1 MTAKRSVWALIA
13 LSVLWFLIFW
23 LGGLFLMGFIVGMV
37 HPDNAGETAKS
48 LAAIWSAP
56 IFLLSLL
63 GAPILVGLGYLP
75 GSSKKF
81 ARNAKTEC
89 VIDYAGLDRLVALH
103 KDGHLTDD
111 EFGRQKTSIL
121 RKCD

>member
-13 LSVLWFLIFW
+13 VSLLWFLIFW
-23 LGGLFLMGFIVGMV
+23 IGSLFLLGMV
-37 HPDNAGETAKS
+37 AKS
-48 LAAIWSAP
+48 WGAIWSAP
-56 IFLLSLL
+56 IMLLSLIAAPTLTVL
-63 GAPILVGLGYLP
+63 GWLP

-81 ARNAKTEC
+81 STGGKTEC

-103 KDGHLTDD
+103 KDGHLSDD

-121 RKCD
+121 RKCG

>member
-13 LSVLWFLIFW
+13 VSLLWFLIFW
-23 LGGLFLMGFIVGMV
+23 IGSLFLLGMV
-37 HPDNAGETAKS
+37 AGATHPDDPNGVAKS
-48 LAAIWSAP
+48 WGAIWSAP
-56 IFLLSLL
+56 IMLLSLIAAPTLTVL
-63 GAPILVGLGYLP
+63 GWLP

-81 ARNAKTEC
+81 STGGKTEC

-103 KDGHLTDD
+103 KDGHLSDD

-121 RKCD
+121 RKCG